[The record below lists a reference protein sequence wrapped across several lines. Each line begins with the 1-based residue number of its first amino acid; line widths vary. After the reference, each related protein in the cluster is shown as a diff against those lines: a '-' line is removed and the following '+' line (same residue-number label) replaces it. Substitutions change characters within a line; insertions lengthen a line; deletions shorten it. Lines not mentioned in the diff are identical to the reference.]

1 MPPTQPAPTKRG
13 ERLIYLPLGG
23 AGEIGMNAYVYGYG
37 FPGKERLIL
46 VDLGV
51 AFPDMDSS
59 PGVDLIMA
67 DITWLTDRLDRL
79 EAIFITHGHEDHLG
93 GLPHLWAQLKKP
105 IYARAFT
112 ATLGRLKMEEA
123 GLARDA
129 IRTVKP
135 RPETVT
141 AGPFQV
147 QFVPV
152 SHSIPESAAL
162 VIDTPAGRIVHS
174 GDFKLD
180 RNPIVGEPWDDA
192 TFEAIAAERPIK
204 ALMCDSTNVFS
215 PLPGRSESTLGVP
228 LSELIAGAGG
238 MVVATTFASNVARLK
253 TLAEAGRAAG
263 RTVCLLGRAMKKMVS
278 AGEESGVLQG
288 FPRHITPEDALEVSR
303 KNLMLIVTGSQGER
317 RAASAQLARG
327 KYLGHELK
335 KGDLFLFS
343 SKTIPGNERDVI
355 RIMNALSEKGVDIV
369 DDHGGLY
376 HVSGHAN
383 RPDLEAVHELV
394 NPMMLVPMHGE
405 HRHLREHAG
414 IATAKGLASMVV
426 TNGMM
431 VSLSGTA
438 PVVVEQ
444 IEAGRVYLDGS
455 VLIGAM
461 DGVVRDRIRM
471 ALNGLAL
478 VTIIIDEDGAPLGDA
493 WVELMGLA
501 ETGTSGRGLAE
512 EIERDLGEFLAKA
525 APKLLANDD
534 KLDEQVKRL
543 VRQTA
548 TEEIGKKPEVVTVIS
563 RLTAD

>member
-1 MPPTQPAPTKRG
+1 MAPSKAG

-37 FPGKERLIL
+37 MPGKERLIL

-51 AFPDMDSS
+51 AFPDMDGS

-67 DITWLTDRLDRL
+67 DISWLTTRLDRL

-93 GLPHLWAQLKKP
+93 GLPHLWSQLKKP
-105 IYARAFT
+105 VYARAFT
-112 ATLGRLKMEEA
+112 ATLGRMKMEEA

-135 RPETVT
+135 RPEVIT
-141 AGPFQV
+141 AGPFEV

-180 RNPIVGEPWDDA
+180 RNPIVGEAWDDA
-192 TFEAIAAERPIK
+192 AFEAIAAERPIK
-204 ALMCDSTNVFS
+204 AVMCDSTNVFS

-228 LSELIAGAGG
+228 LSELIASSSG

-263 RTVCLLGRAMKKMVS
+263 RTICLLGRAMKKMVL

-288 FPRHITPEDALEVSR
+288 FPRHIGPEDAQEVPR

-327 KYLGHELK
+327 KYLGLELRE
-335 KGDLFLFS
+335 GDTFLFS
-343 SKTIPGNERDVI
+343 SKTIPGNEREVLKVV
-355 RIMNALSEKGVDIV
+355 NALSEKGVTIV
-369 DDHGGLY
+369 DDSNGKY

-383 RPDLEAVHELV
+383 RPDLEHVHRLLLPDMV
-394 NPMMLVPMHGE
+394 LPMHGE
-405 HRHLREHAG
+405 HRHLREHVRLAKDAG
-414 IATAKGLASMVV
+414 IAALVA

-431 VSLSGTA
+431 IDLTGDT
-438 PVVVEQ
+438 PKVVDR
-444 IEAGRVYLDGS
+444 IEAGRIYLDGS

-471 ALNGLAL
+471 ALNGH
-478 VTIIIDEDGAPLGDA
+478 VTVTLIVDEDGEALGEP
-493 WVELMGLA
+493 WVDTMGLP
-501 ETGTSGRGLAE
+501 TKGRGG
-512 EIERDLGEFLAKA
+512 RDLSEVLEADLGAFVASA
-525 APKLLANDD
+525 GRKLMADDD
-534 KLDEQVKRL
+534 KLEEALKRA
-543 VRQTA
+543 VRQVA
-548 TEEIGKKPEVVTVIS
+548 MEEIGKKPEVIVVIS
-563 RLTAD
+563 RLSAE

>member
-1 MPPTQPAPTKRG
+1 MAPSKPG

-37 FPGKERLIL
+37 MPGKERLIL

-51 AFPDMDSS
+51 AFPDMDGS

-67 DITWLTDRLDRL
+67 DISWLTARLDRL

-93 GLPHLWAQLKKP
+93 GLPHLWSQLKKP
-105 IYARAFT
+105 VYARAFT
-112 ATLGRLKMEEA
+112 ATLGRMKMEEA

-135 RPETVT
+135 RPEVIT
-141 AGPFQV
+141 AGPFEV

-180 RNPIVGEPWDDA
+180 RNPIVGEAWDDA
-192 TFEAIAAERPIK
+192 AFEAIAAERPIK

-228 LSELIAGAGG
+228 LSELIASSSG

-263 RTVCLLGRAMKKMVS
+263 RTICLLGRAMKKMVL

-288 FPRHITPEDALEVSR
+288 FPRHIGPEDAQEVPR

-327 KYLGHELK
+327 KYLGLELRE
-335 KGDLFLFS
+335 GDTFLFS
-343 SKTIPGNERDVI
+343 SKTIPGNEREVLKVV
-355 RIMNALSEKGVDIV
+355 NALSEKGVTIV
-369 DDHGGLY
+369 DDSNGKY

-383 RPDLEAVHELV
+383 RPDLEHVHRLLLPDMV
-394 NPMMLVPMHGE
+394 LPMHGE
-405 HRHLREHAG
+405 HRHLREHVRLAKDAG
-414 IATAKGLASMVV
+414 IAALVA

-431 VSLSGTA
+431 IDLTGDT
-438 PVVVEQ
+438 PKVVDR
-444 IEAGRVYLDGS
+444 IEAGRIYLDGS

-471 ALNGLAL
+471 ALNGH
-478 VTIIIDEDGAPLGDA
+478 VTVTLIVDEDGEALGEP
-493 WVELMGLA
+493 WVDTMGLP
-501 ETGTSGRGLAE
+501 TKGRGG
-512 EIERDLGEFLAKA
+512 RDLSEVLEADLGAFVASA
-525 APKLLANDD
+525 GRKLMADDD
-534 KLDEQVKRL
+534 KLEEALKRA
-543 VRQTA
+543 VRQVA
-548 TEEIGKKPEVVTVIS
+548 MEEIGKKPEVIVVIS
-563 RLTAD
+563 RLSAE